1 MADAKILVVE
11 DENIV
16 AKDIENSLKSL
27 GYAVSAVVSSGEE
40 AVKSAEDTH
49 PDLVLMDIVLK
60 GEMDGV
66 QAAEQIH
73 DQFNIPVVYLTA
85 YADEKTIQ
93 RATTTEP
100 FGYIVKP
107 FERRE
112 LQSSIKVAL
121 CRNKTESKL
130 RKSEESLATI
140 LKSIG
145 GAVITTDIKG
155 LVTFMNP
162 VAEALA
168 GWKQEDA
175 LGKTLTEVFSIISEK
190 TRTFVENPATKAVRE
205 GVVVDLE
212 HRTLLIAKDGTETPI
227 LNAAAPLRDDKGNIT
242 GAVLVFQDVTEHKK
256 AEEALIRSEKLKA
269 LEEMAAGVAHDFN
282 NLLAVIVV
290 NAYLL
295 EKGLKTYKLEEV
307 KERLKRIV
315 QASYEGGE
323 TVRRLQY
330 FTQREA
336 SRANFTRL
344 DLNEIVRETIASTSP
359 HWKDEAEAKGI
370 TIKIKEKLGKLP
382 LILGSRAQLMA
393 VLTHLIFN
401 ALEGMPEGGDITV
414 KTEAKEDEVL
424 LYFTDSGKGIPEG
437 TKDRIFEPFFTT
449 KGPKAS
455 GLGLS
460 VCHGIIK
467 HHQGKIELEST
478 EGKGATFTIIIPAQ
492 PEAPLKK
499 EKLKGL

>member
-162 VAEALA
+162 VAEALT

-175 LGKTLTEVFSIISEK
+175 LGKSLTEVFSIISEK

-227 LNAAAPLRDDKGNIT
+227 LNAAAPIRDDKGNIT

-295 EKGLKTYKLEEV
+295 EKGLKTYKLEEA

-492 PEAPLKK
+492 LEAPLKK
-499 EKLKGL
+499 EKLKDL

>member
-60 GEMDGV
+60 GEMDRV

-140 LKSIG
+140 LKSVG
-145 GAVITTDIKG
+145 TAVITTDIKG

-162 VAEALA
+162 VAEALT

-175 LGKTLTEVFSIISEK
+175 LGKSLTEAFSIISEK

-227 LNAAAPLRDDKGNIT
+227 LNAAAPIRDDKGNIT

-269 LEEMAAGVAHDFN
+269 LEEMAAGVAHNFN
-282 NLLAVIVV
+282 NLLAIIVV

-344 DLNEIVRETIASTSP
+344 DLNEIVREAIASTSP

-492 PEAPLKK
+492 LEAPLKK
-499 EKLKGL
+499 EKLTDL

>member
-1 MADAKILVVE
+1 MGDAKILVVE

-66 QAAEQIH
+66 QAAEQIR

-93 RATTTEP
+93 RATATEP

-130 RKSEESLATI
+130 RKSEESLAKI

-162 VAEALA
+162 LAEALT
-168 GWKQEDA
+168 GCKQEDA
-175 LGKTLTEVFSIISEK
+175 LGKSLTEVFNIINGK
-190 TRTFVENPATKAVRE
+190 TRTFIESPATKAVRE
-205 GVVVDLE
+205 GVVVNLE

-227 LNAAAPLRDDKGNIT
+227 LNSAAPLRDDKGNIT
-242 GAVLVFQDVTEHKK
+242 GAVLVFQDITERKK
-256 AEEALIRSEKLKA
+256 TEEALIRSEKLKA

-290 NAYLL
+290 NAHLL
-295 EKGLKTYKLEEV
+295 EKGLKTYKLEEM

-336 SRANFTRL
+336 LRANFTRL

-359 HWKDEAEAKGI
+359 RWKDEAEAKGI

-460 VCHGIIK
+460 VCHGIIE
-467 HHQGKIELEST
+467 HHQGKIEIEST

-499 EKLKGL
+499 EKLKDL

>member
-93 RATTTEP
+93 RATATEP

-162 VAEALA
+162 VAEALT

-175 LGKTLTEVFSIISEK
+175 LGKSLTEVFSIISEK

-227 LNAAAPLRDDKGNIT
+227 LNSAAPIRDDKGNIT
-242 GAVLVFQDVTEHKK
+242 GAVLVFQDITERKK

-499 EKLKGL
+499 EKLKDL